1 MPNNNLIIIC
11 LFVVLP
17 VMASNMLMGAINK
30 TTGKYTFP
38 KNGNKTDKFDCF
50 ECNKPVCFKNGKI
63 NQPHFAHYKKYGEC
77 CGCYNNPSTE
87 QIHKNGILLLK
98 DLLERGIQI
107 TINITCIVCKNI
119 TTVVIPVV
127 SSTSSIIDEYRFDY
141 NGNTKIADIA
151 YLTNNEITYIF
162 EIYNTHKTSESDR
175 PEPWFEIDVMKLI
188 DAVNNMDTHYTS
200 IFLDCIRTKKCD
212 CCINGICDDEDN
224 ELGIIYFNQR
234 GAGCGKTYE
243 SIQNVLNPL
252 FSNKT
257 IFIYLTKMHTAKD
270 VIYDELIQQEKDR
283 KLSRLTLITEG
294 SHSCGKQYTITFINN
309 ETNKEIA
316 VIIGTIDS
324 FNYAVVDKQNIK
336 PHIDYFKGIVQ
347 SIIEGYIS
355 THCGEIKYA
364 RGKPILNNKCLITI
378 DEFQDIS
385 EEHIKAFEK
394 LLTETNID
402 IYCIGDELQSLW
414 GKDNAHTYIKKRVEY
429 GIENRNIIASNGV
442 NIVMRF
448 HNEQFIHLVNSVIP
462 YEKYNLPPITGICNG
477 KCCKYKSCHEDTRE
491 SYILFQAP
499 IIYSNEIDYEK
510 IDRFIDNIIE
520 KVNYEVN
527 TKNYLP
533 HNFMYIFPILSKNP
547 VAVLLLARLQLYWI
561 DKFNDPEYISKLDT
575 NNYWVDKIGD
585 DKTNQFVYLHKSDEG
600 KSINLKESEHASKI
614 LSIHASK
621 GNGCEVVFL
630 LGTTED
636 SLNIFSKKTD
646 SLVFDSLLHVAITRQ
661 KEKLY
666 IGIQC
671 NDDEIHKRFMKFGII
686 YDNNIQPSLTRI
698 TKYTKI
704 SYICDYIKDDNEEF
718 KTLDEHIIT
727 PNECIEKLPII
738 DNDKK
743 IIDMGHHITR
753 YSVMFITLML
763 LFVCNERMDDESDS
777 ECRQFIKILD
787 LISKASVI
795 SCPYFKYNT
804 LMREDIDKSIKNRQG
819 CINIIPLLTF
829 SISENTKY
837 YKYTNILVN
846 IIKHIQNKIRS
857 FINKNIF
864 PTLCPLESV
873 ILLFLIKLFNL
884 GTYSDTSVMDV
895 YSIIEC
901 YESCSIFINDEHTEY
916 NKCICSKC
924 FSTSNKNVQ
933 HNNEIKECL
942 VSHYD
947 KIGQIKDIYKN
958 YKHHITEN
966 LQISQI
972 KYNIFHSVWFGGKND
987 NFSLV
992 TQYPIIGYSDEAVI
1006 LFIIKPQFNLLN
1018 FNNIMINLIFDVFT
1032 ILNVTQNNNKN
1043 EKYVDNFDRYHG
1055 KTIQVCII
1063 TLDTD
1068 TPIFY
1073 SINIDKNN
1081 IQMKDIIS
1089 RYLYNKYS
1097 THHEL
1102 IYNFYKYHKANKTN
1116 TKQNTF
1122 KYIYDYFETN
1132 KDFYANLPKYIKD
1145 FFNFIKMNIDYCGN
1159 NKIEKNKIL
1168 TDMDNKDT
1176 FTTKLDEDLKREIET
1191 FLNIEPDGE
1200 DGDY

>member
-1 MPNNNLIIIC
+1 MT
-11 LFVVLP
+11 
-17 VMASNMLMGAINK
+17 SNMLMGAINK
-30 TTGKYTFP
+30 TTGRYTLP
-38 KNGNKTDKFDCF
+38 KDGNKTDTFTCF
-50 ECNKPVCFKNGKI
+50 GCKEIVGFRSGKI
-63 NQPHFAHYKKYGEC
+63 NQPHFAHNKKFGEC
-77 CGCYNNPSTE
+77 CSCYDNSSDE
-87 QIHKNGILLLK
+87 QIHTNAILLLK
-98 DLLERGIQI
+98 NILDNGIQLI
-107 TINITCIVCKNI
+107 ININCSTCKNI
-119 TTVVIPVV
+119 STIDIPIV
-127 SSTSSIIDEYRFDY
+127 SSSSSIIAEYRFEY

-151 YLTNNEITYIF
+151 YLTYNEISYIF

-175 PEPWFEIDVMKLI
+175 PEPWFEIDATNLI
-188 DAVNNMDTHYTS
+188 DTINNMDTPYTS
-200 IFLDCIRTKKCD
+200 IFLDCIRTKKCG
-212 CCINGICDDEDN
+212 CCISKICDDEEIDINEDN
-224 ELGIIYFNQR
+224 EFGIIYFNQR

-243 SIQNVLNPL
+243 SIQNVLNPK
-252 FSNKT
+252 FSEKT

-270 VIYDELIQQEKDR
+270 VIYDELIQQEKDE

-294 SHSCGKQYTITFINN
+294 SHICGKQYTITFINN
-309 ETNKEIA
+309 ETNKEIT

-364 RGKPILNNKCLITI
+364 RGKPILNKKCLITI

-385 EEHIKAFEK
+385 EEHIRAFEK
-394 LLTETNID
+394 LLTDTNID

-414 GKDNAHTYIKKRVEY
+414 GKDNAHTYLKKRVEW
-429 GIENRNIIASNGV
+429 GIENRNIIASDGV

-448 HNEQFIHLVNSVIP
+448 HNEQFINLVNSVIP

-477 KCCKYKSCHEDTRE
+477 KCCKYKSCHDDTRE
-491 SYILFQAP
+491 PYILFQAP
-499 IIYSNEIDYEK
+499 IIYSNELDYEK

-520 KVNYEVN
+520 KVDYEVN

-547 VAVLLLARLQLYWI
+547 FAVLLLVRLQLYWI

-575 NNYWVDKIGD
+575 NNYWADKIGD
-585 DKTNQFVYLHKSDEG
+585 DKTNQFVYLHRSDEG

-630 LGTTED
+630 FGTTED

-661 KEKLY
+661 KERLY

-671 NDDEIHKRFMKFGII
+671 NGDEIHKRFMKLNIV
-686 YDNNIQPSLTRI
+686 YDDNIQPSLAGI
-698 TKYTKI
+698 KKYTKI
-704 SYICDYIKDDNEEF
+704 SYICDYIKDDNDEF

-777 ECRQFIKILD
+777 ECRQFIKLLD
-787 LISKASVI
+787 IISKASVI

-804 LMREDIDKSIKNRQG
+804 LMREDIDQSIKYRQD
-819 CINIIPLLTF
+819 INIIPLLTF

-837 YKYTNILVN
+837 YKYTNILAN
-846 IIKHIQNKIRS
+846 IIKHIQHKIRS

-873 ILLFLIKLFNL
+873 ILLFLIKLFSS
-884 GTYSDTSVMDV
+884 GTYSDTSIMDV

-958 YKHHITEN
+958 YKQHITEN

-972 KYNIFHSVWFGGKND
+972 KYNIFHSVWFGEKND

-992 TQYPIIGYSDEAVI
+992 SQYPIIGYSDESVI

-1018 FNNIMINLIFDVFT
+1018 FNNIMIDLIFDVFT
-1032 ILNVTQNNNKN
+1032 ILNVTQNNKKKGN
-1043 EKYVDNFDRYHG
+1043 YVDNFDRYHG

-1102 IYNFYKYHKANKTN
+1102 IYNFYKYHKNNKTDK
-1116 TKQNTF
+1116 KQNVF
-1122 KYIYDYFETN
+1122 HYIYDYFE
-1132 KDFYANLPKYIKD
+1132 KHKVYYVNLPKYIKD
-1145 FFNFIKMNIDYCGN
+1145 FFNFIKMKIDDCG
-1159 NKIEKNKIL
+1159 KNKIAKGEIL
-1168 TDMDNKDT
+1168 THMDNKDI
-1176 FTTKLDEDLKREIET
+1176 FTTKIDEKLKLEIET
-1191 FLNIEPDGE
+1191 FLNIETD
-1200 DGDY
+1200 DDVGDY